1 MSYVLQEK
9 DEEDSKK
16 ESIYSKINLLIKNL
30 NEKTSINTLKKIN
43 SKCVDLMLE
52 EKYSKALEFLKDL
65 ESFLENEIMDME
77 ISIPKKLLI
86 IILNNISCC
95 YENLKD
101 LDNCLLY
108 FEALIYHYDSLIEKQ
123 YNIAINPEYFDT
135 LLKSKYYFVDNKNLG
150 YLILELRFCA
160 KFHIQYSI
168 LLSKTKKHVD
178 SLYHA
183 KLAALICE
191 DNLIKMNYLYH
202 EIKYDFANNKIKEN
216 GSNSELNELKELI
229 NQNCKI
235 VFALKNIAKNLRNNS
250 PCEDNNKIIK
260 QDCNRKNKINLV
272 YNNYFKYVNNTQANI
287 SRQSSNYEEK
297 SQINKN
303 DTNKKNCFNSYLDFR
318 ENKIDIYTKDKKLLK
333 EIKNIFEKKFLDED
347 DWIKNLKVESIT
359 DLSPSNYEDLD
370 LESNPKYEL
379 LRDSLLEKVIM
390 FTVSYYCLSNELRFL
405 SPDKN
410 NHNTNGEY
418 YLYNALYIS
427 LYLLPPGCPIVNHYL
442 ISYYKNYKQCLDI
455 IPEGKIMN
463 YNIDI
468 FRKEIFNKNHIDFND
483 YSYFVKAKRINMKLN
498 EEKSFEKNET
508 QEKEGNISCKNNDS
522 KNKNRTKLIKK
533 NSRVI
538 NDFNKRKKIFYY
550 KSNCLNNNKKKKIIS
565 ISDNNIFNNKKYDSN
580 SISVSNSLTSK
591 NTSSELDIKNIKL
604 IYDNIGLLPNNNYIE
619 RAKKSKIQKI
629 IVPKFEIDL
638 NKINQDY
645 NMTEIGNTENKAKD
659 SIKDHITNN
668 IKKKKFLS
676 NKIFKINKKN
686 NISDRKGNLN
696 NNINK
701 NNINDDINK
710 NEKKKIN
717 LEIKN
722 ILKNEKLNNN
732 NKSLKIFGYKIDNKN
747 LNNNINNMNK
757 KRVFN
762 NQLTKLTNSNSFKL
776 NNKKKFTKLVKYFR
790 INNISNKDK
799 ECLTERLNININ
811 NKNQI
816 SLSQN

>member
-216 GSNSELNELKELI
+216 GSNSELNEVKELI

-235 VFALKNIAKNLRNNS
+235 VFALKNIVKNLRNNS

-370 LESNPKYEL
+370 LESDPKYEL
-379 LRDSLLEKVIM
+379 LRDSILEKVIM
-390 FTVSYYCLSNELRFL
+390 LSIAYYCLANELKYL
-405 SPDKN
+405 CKDKDKN
-410 NHNTNGEY
+410 NKNLNGEY
-418 YLYNALYIS
+418 YLYNAINLSVYF
-427 LYLLPPGCPIVNHYL
+427 LPVSCPIIRHYI
-442 ISYYKNYKQCLDI
+442 ISYYKNYGQGMDI
-455 IPEGKIMN
+455 IPEGEIIDYK
-463 YNIDI
+463 IDI
-468 FRKEIFNKNHIDFND
+468 INKDIEIGNDDENKENTNNKD
-483 YSYFVKAKRINMKLN
+483 
-498 EEKSFEKNET
+498 
-508 QEKEGNISCKNNDS
+508 
-522 KNKNRTKLIKK
+522 IKK
-533 NSRVI
+533 DKFQDCLYFIKTQKI
-538 NDFNKRKKIFYY
+538 NR
-550 KSNCLNNNKKKKIIS
+550 IIKE
-565 ISDNNIFNNKKYDSN
+565 D
-580 SISVSNSLTSK
+580 
-591 NTSSELDIKNIKL
+591 
-604 IYDNIGLLPNNNYIE
+604 NNNYFTINSDLY
-619 RAKKSKIQKI
+619 RSKS
-629 IVPKFEIDL
+629 
-638 NKINQDY
+638 N
-645 NMTEIGNTENKAKD
+645 
-659 SIKDHITNN
+659 
-668 IKKKKFLS
+668 
-676 NKIFKINKKN
+676 
-686 NISDRKGNLN
+686 
-696 NNINK
+696 
-701 NNINDDINK
+701 
-710 NEKKKIN
+710 
-717 LEIKN
+717 
-722 ILKNEKLNNN
+722 
-732 NKSLKIFGYKIDNKN
+732 
-747 LNNNINNMNK
+747 
-757 KRVFN
+757 
-762 NQLTKLTNSNSFKL
+762 
-776 NNKKKFTKLVKYFR
+776 
-790 INNISNKDK
+790 
-799 ECLTERLNININ
+799 
-811 NKNQI
+811 
-816 SLSQN
+816 